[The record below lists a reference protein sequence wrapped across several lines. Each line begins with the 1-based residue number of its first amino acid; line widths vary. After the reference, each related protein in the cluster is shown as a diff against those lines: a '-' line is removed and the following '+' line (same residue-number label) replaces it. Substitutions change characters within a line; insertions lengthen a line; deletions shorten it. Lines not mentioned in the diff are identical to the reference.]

1 MQEYYTKAVVLERK
15 DAGEID
21 GLVYLFTEDLGKVVA
36 RAKSLRKIKS
46 KLSAHLQP
54 LNFIKIRLV
63 KLAGPRDGFS
73 VVDCLDDSDFSKLE
87 PKNRFD
93 LIPVLLLINNMSFE
107 LQTDRRLWAFLKKI
121 FENKY
126 KQEDVLKALLV
137 VFGFD
142 PRQGECFKCGKKE
155 IVAFHLHDHIFFCE
169 EHSVKIPKDKVILL
183 K

>member
-1 MQEYYTKAVVLERK
+1 MQEFYTKAIVLDRRDINEV
-15 DAGEID
+15 D

-73 VVDCLDDSDFSKLE
+73 IVDCLDDPDFSDLE
-87 PKNRFD
+87 TRKR
-93 LIPVLLLINNMSFE
+93 LELLPVLSLINNVLFE

-121 FENKY
+121 FEGNY
-126 KQEDVLKALLV
+126 KNEDVLKTLLV

-142 PRQGECFKCGKKE
+142 PRQGECFFCGKKD
-155 IVAFHLHDHIFFCE
+155 IIAFHLRDHIFFCK
-169 EHSVKIPKDKVILL
+169 EHAVKIPRDRVILL
-183 K
+183 E